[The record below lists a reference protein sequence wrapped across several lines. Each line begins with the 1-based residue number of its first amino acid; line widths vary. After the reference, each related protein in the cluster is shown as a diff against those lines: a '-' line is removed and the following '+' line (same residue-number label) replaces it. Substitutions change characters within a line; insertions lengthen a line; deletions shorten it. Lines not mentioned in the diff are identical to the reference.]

1 MLRKINLKNNSR
13 GTIDEFKNTSKK
25 EMKHFLFIETVI
37 VIKCKYIY
45 IYIYMLQM
53 ELKLIFSEIKE
64 YVIYDFKYPMSD

>member
-37 VIKCKYIY
+37 VIKCKIYIHIY
-45 IYIYMLQM
+45 IYASNGIETYL
-53 ELKLIFSEIKE
+53 
-64 YVIYDFKYPMSD
+64 